1 MTPEWLKFEETIA
14 AFCQA
19 LAPDAK
25 VTHNLM
31 LPDTDTGEPRQRDVW
46 IEASLGGHITIKV
59 LVSCKRLKR
68 KIDAQHMDAF
78 IGELASSGAS
88 KGVLY
93 SVSGFTKHAL
103 AKAAKRGIS
112 CCVLLVNVPPLIP
125 EMLLFVAYHLYERFR
140 LIAEGVTGAP
150 DWAAMLNADGEY
162 KSTAMPAHQALAKL
176 FDDDLIALQ
185 DSIRTNPAAVR
196 QVSLLLQGEEGEL
209 PMRLG
214 IQTEW
219 AVHRARM
226 EAWLVNGS
234 YSFIENNFN
243 GSIATPSIDTWN
255 AEPGPG
261 WEPIEA
267 EAMIDGSVIRFYKML
282 GDIGPSLAAMAG
294 HADDSSSS
302 ILIEAARSSV
312 EAP

>member
-14 AFCQA
+14 AFCKA

-31 LPDTDTGEPRQRDVW
+31 LPDIDTGESRQRDVW
-46 IEASLGGHITIKV
+46 IEASLGGHIAIKV

-68 KIDAQHMDAF
+68 KIDAQHMDSF

-93 SVSGFTKHAL
+93 SVSGFTKPAL

-112 CCVLLVNVPPLIP
+112 CCVLLVDAAPLIP
-125 EMLLFVAYHLYERFR
+125 EMLLFEAYHLYERFR

-150 DWAAMLNADGEY
+150 DWAAMLDADGEY
-162 KSTAMPAHQALAKL
+162 NGQAMPARQALARL
-176 FDDDLIALQ
+176 FDDELSALH
-185 DSIRTNPAAVR
+185 DAIRTIAAPVR
-196 QVSLLLQGEEGEL
+196 QVSLLLQGDP

-243 GSIATPSIDTWN
+243 GSISTPSIDTWN

-261 WEPIEA
+261 WEPIEV
-267 EAMIDGSVIRFYKML
+267 EAMIAGSVIRFYKMV
-282 GDIGPSLAAMAG
+282 GGIGPALAAMAG
-294 HADDSSSS
+294 HAKDSCSP
-302 ILIEAARSSV
+302 IAIEAA
-312 EAP
+312 

>member
-1 MTPEWLKFEETIA
+1 MTPEWQKFEETIA
-14 AFCQA
+14 AFCKA

-25 VTHNLM
+25 VTHNLI
-31 LPDTDTGEPRQRDVW
+31 LPDIDTGESRQRDVW
-46 IEASLGGHITIKV
+46 IEASLGGHIAIKV

-93 SVSGFTKHAL
+93 SVSGFTKPAL

-112 CCVLLVNVPPLIP
+112 CCVLLVDAAPLMP
-125 EMLLFVAYHLYERFR
+125 EMLLFEAYHLYERFR
-140 LIAEGVTGAP
+140 LTAEGVTGAP
-150 DWAAMLNADGEY
+150 DWAAMLDADGEY
-162 KSTAMPAHQALAKL
+162 DGEAMPAYQALAKL
-176 FDDDLIALQ
+176 FDDDLPALQ
-185 DSIRTNPAAVR
+185 DAIRTTPAPVR
-196 QVSLLLQGEEGEL
+196 QVWLLLRGEEADP

-243 GSIATPSIDTWN
+243 GNILTPSIDTWN

-261 WEPIEA
+261 WEPIDA
-267 EAMIDGSVIRFYKML
+267 EAMIDGSVIRFYRMIC
-282 GDIGPSLAAMAG
+282 GIGPGLAAMAR
-294 HADDSSSS
+294 HANGSGSP
-302 ILIEAARSSV
+302 IAIEA
-312 EAP
+312 P